1 MDGYQMNAGC
11 RGERGGDT
19 KAKREEEAHETNPLS
34 SRLVLGRHAIAHR
47 HSGILA
53 TLLLLLEV
61 LIVGHLLLLFIGHV
75 ARVHT
80 GRPGHALRRVVT
92 DVLGRLGGDL
102 GTLNAVLV
110 RGRVGRIQAGL
121 TDKVR

>member
-11 RGERGGDT
+11 RGERERER
-19 KAKREEEAHETNPLS
+19 KRREEAAHETNPLS
-34 SRLVLGRHAIAHR
+34 SGLVLGRHAVAHG
-47 HSGILA
+47 HAGILA

-61 LIVGHLLLLFIGHV
+61 LIVGHLLLLLIGHV

-92 DVLGRLGGDL
+92 DILGSLGRDL
-102 GTLNAVLV
+102 GALDAVLI
-110 RGRVGRIQAGL
+110 RGGVGRIQAGL
-121 TDKVR
+121 AENVR